1 MARMVTSWADT
12 QVRPYKTTIMLYNY
26 LKIALRNIRR
36 EKVFSAI
43 NFLGL
48 SVAFT
53 AAIML
58 FLTAQFEF
66 SFDDFHTN
74 KDRIYK
80 LYFKTNRPEKVD
92 YGATMPIPMQPS
104 IKAEFPD
111 DVAYATRRLDSGIL
125 VKIGDKSFES
135 DVNYVDPDY
144 LKMFSFEMLAGSKES
159 ALDQLDNIVLR
170 QKQAQSFFGDENPV
184 GKTLM
189 IDVGRGMKPFTVSGV
204 MADAPDNSTMENE
217 SLIRFE
223 ANPEYQEAKDNWNSK
238 NHDVYIQLTQGVDY
252 LDFERRLMPFTAKYY
267 QEDID
272 FAHKAGY
279 KGDERGEIISTR
291 LLPFPEEHFNKQ
303 VGSQS
308 IDPYLPYML
317 LGIAFLVIL
326 IACINFINLSIARS
340 LGRAK
345 EIGMRKA
352 LGAKRGQVVG
362 QFWGEAFIV
371 CLVAFVVALAAAY
384 SLIPEYNALMNG
396 KVKFA
401 QLFRPEV
408 MATVLGGFL
417 LVTALAG
424 GYPAWAV
431 ARFNTVEVLK
441 GKVRTGMVNGG
452 IRNSLIVVQFVI
464 SVGLIACTLV
474 VWNQTN
480 YLRNRPLGFDREQVV
495 SIPIGNGIDG
505 YRLLDYFRNELA
517 NQPGVV
523 SVTGADNNLGSG
535 RDNSGFTSMFGFN
548 MDGKNYQTNGLN
560 VDFDYVETLGL
571 KLVAGRSFDRQF
583 ATDSTDACLINETMA
598 KQLGGGQE
606 LVGKKIALSGGKQI
620 IGIVRDYNFQS
631 LHRKVESMTMFFN
644 KPFGIAYVFV
654 KTNGNTPA
662 STMKLLE
669 KTYLSYAPKS
679 QFLGSFL
686 DENVNNQYKKEER
699 ISRVFMTAAGL
710 AILLCCVGLF
720 AIALL
725 VTRQRTKE
733 IGVRKVLGADVGSLV
748 GLLSKDFL
756 KLVAVAIIIAVP
768 LAYHAMQSWLA
779 DFPYSVG
786 VSWWVMAA
794 AGAAAL
800 CIAFATV
807 SIHAVRAARRNP
819 VESLRSE

>member
-1 MARMVTSWADT
+1 
-12 QVRPYKTTIMLYNY
+12 MLRNY

-48 SVAFT
+48 SVAFVT
-53 AAIML
+53 AILL

-66 SFDDFHTN
+66 SFDDFHAN

-80 LYFKTNRPEKVD
+80 LYYKTSRPEKVD
-92 YGATMPIPMQPS
+92 YGAAMPIPVQPS

-111 DVAYATRRLDSGIL
+111 DIEYATRRLDSGVL
-125 VKIGDKSFES
+125 VKIGEKSFET

-144 LKMFSFEMLAGSKES
+144 LKIFSFEMLVGNKES

-170 QKQAQSFFGDENPV
+170 KTTAQSFFGNENPV
-184 GKTLM
+184 GKTLLVN
-189 IDVGRGMKPFTVSGV
+189 VGTGMKPFTVSGV
-204 MADAPDNSTMENE
+204 IADAPDNSTMENE

-223 ANPEYQEAKDNWNSK
+223 TNPDYQEDKDNWNSK
-238 NHDVYIQLTQGVDY
+238 NHDVYIQLAQGVDY

-272 FAHKAGY
+272 FAKKAGY
-279 KGDERGEIISTR
+279 QGDERGEIISTR
-291 LLPFPEEHFNKQ
+291 LLPLTEEHFNPL
-303 VGSQS
+303 GSRS
-308 IDPYLPYML
+308 INPYLPYAL

-345 EIGMRKA
+345 EVGMRKS
-352 LGAKRGQVVG
+352 LGALRGQVIG
-362 QFWGEAFIV
+362 QFWGEAFVV
-371 CLVAFVVALAAAY
+371 CLVAFAVALAAAY
-384 SLIPEYNALMNG
+384 SLIPEYNALMKG

-401 QLFRPEV
+401 QLLQPDV
-408 MATVLGGFL
+408 MATVLLAFL

-441 GKVRTGMVNGG
+441 GKVKTGLVNGG
-452 IRNSLIVVQFVI
+452 IRNALIVVQFVI

-480 YLRNRPLGFDREQVV
+480 YLRNRPLGFDRAQVV

-505 YRLLDYFRNELA
+505 YRALDYFRNELA

-535 RDNSGFTSMFGFN
+535 RDNSGFTSVFGFN
-548 MDGKNYQTNGLN
+548 MEGKNYQTNGLN

-583 ATDSTDACLINETMA
+583 ATDSTDACIINETMA

-606 LVGKKIALSGGKQI
+606 LIGKKIDLNGGKQI

-631 LHRKVESMTMFFN
+631 LHRKVESMTLFFI
-644 KPFGIAYVFV
+644 KPFGINYVFV
-654 KTNGNTPA
+654 KVNGSTPVP
-662 STMKLLE
+662 TMQLLE

-699 ISRVFMTAAGL
+699 ITKVFITAAGL

-720 AIALL
+720 AIALM

-756 KLVAVAIIIAVP
+756 KLVAVAIVIAVP
-768 LAYHAMQSWLA
+768 LAYYAMQFWLA

-786 VSWWVMAA
+786 VAWWVMAA

-800 CIAFATV
+800 VIAFATV

-819 VESLRSE
+819 VELLRSE

>member
-1 MARMVTSWADT
+1 
-12 QVRPYKTTIMLYNY
+12 MLRNY

-48 SVAFT
+48 SVAFV
-53 AAIML
+53 AAILL

-66 SFDDFHTN
+66 SFDDFHAN

-80 LYFKTNRPEKVD
+80 LYYKTSRPEKVD
-92 YGATMPIPMQPS
+92 YGAAMPIPVQPS

-111 DVAYATRRLDSGIL
+111 DIEYATRRLDSGVL
-125 VKIGDKSFES
+125 VKIGEKSFET

-144 LKMFSFEMLAGSKES
+144 LKIFSFEMLVGNKES

-170 QKQAQSFFGDENPV
+170 KTTAQSFFGNENPV
-184 GKTLM
+184 GKTLLVN
-189 IDVGRGMKPFTVSGV
+189 VGTGMKPFTVSGV
-204 MADAPDNSTMENE
+204 IADAPDNSTMENE

-223 ANPEYQEAKDNWNSK
+223 TNPDYQEDKDNWNSK
-238 NHDVYIQLTQGVDY
+238 NHDVYIQLAQGVDY

-272 FAHKAGY
+272 FAQKAGY
-279 KGDERGEIISTR
+279 QGDERGEIISTR
-291 LLPFPEEHFNKQ
+291 LLPLTEEHFNPL
-303 VGSQS
+303 GSRAS
-308 IDPYLPYML
+308 NPYLPYAL

-345 EIGMRKA
+345 EVGMRKS
-352 LGAKRGQVVG
+352 LGALRGQVIG
-362 QFWGEAFIV
+362 QFWGEAFVV
-371 CLVAFVVALAAAY
+371 CLVAFAVALAAAY
-384 SLIPEYNALMNG
+384 SLIPEYNALMKG

-401 QLFRPEV
+401 QLLQPDV
-408 MATVLGGFL
+408 MATVLLAFL

-441 GKVRTGMVNGG
+441 GKVKTGLVNGG
-452 IRNSLIVVQFVI
+452 IRNALIVVQFVI

-480 YLRNRPLGFDREQVV
+480 YLRNRPLGFDRAQVV

-505 YRLLDYFRNELA
+505 YRALDYFRNELA

-535 RDNSGFTSMFGFN
+535 RDNSGFTSVFGFN
-548 MDGKNYQTNGLN
+548 MEGKNYQTNGLN

-583 ATDSTDACLINETMA
+583 ATDSTDACIINETMA

-606 LVGKKIALSGGKQI
+606 LIGKKIDLNGGKQI

-631 LHRKVESMTMFFN
+631 LHRKVESMTLFFI
-644 KPFGIAYVFV
+644 KPFGINYVFV
-654 KTNGNTPA
+654 KVNGSTPVP
-662 STMKLLE
+662 TMQLLE

-699 ISRVFMTAAGL
+699 ITKVFITAAGL

-720 AIALL
+720 AIALM

-756 KLVAVAIIIAVP
+756 KLVAVAIVIAVP
-768 LAYHAMQSWLA
+768 LAYYAMQFWLA

-786 VSWWVMAA
+786 VAWWVMAA

-800 CIAFATV
+800 VIAFATV

-819 VESLRSE
+819 VELLRSE

>member
-1 MARMVTSWADT
+1 
-12 QVRPYKTTIMLYNY
+12 MLRNY

-36 EKVFSAI
+36 EKTFSAI

-48 SVAFT
+48 AVAFT
-53 AAIML
+53 AAILL

-66 SFDDFHTN
+66 SFDDFHVN
-74 KDRIYK
+74 RDRIYK
-80 LYFKTNRPEKVD
+80 LYYKTTRPDKVD
-92 YGATMPIPMQPS
+92 YGANMPMPLQPA
-104 IKAEFPD
+104 IKAEFSD
-111 DVAYATRRLDSGIL
+111 NVAYATRRLDSG
-125 VKIGDKSFES
+125 VMMQIGDKSLETG
-135 DVNYVDPDY
+135 VNYVDPDY
-144 LKMFSFEMLAGSKES
+144 LQMFSFEMIAGNKKS
-159 ALDQLDNIVLR
+159 ALDQLDNIVLWE
-170 QKQAQSFFGDENPV
+170 KQAKSFFGDENPL
-184 GKTLM
+184 GKTIL
-189 IDVGRGMKPFTVSGV
+189 VNAGRGPKPFTVSGV
-204 MADAPDNSTMENE
+204 MADSPENSTMENE
-217 SLIRFE
+217 SLLRFE
-223 ANPEYQEAKDNWNSK
+223 ANPDYQEDKDKWGSK
-238 NHDVYIQLTQGVDY
+238 SHDVYIQLAEGVDY

-272 FAHKAGY
+272 FARKAGY
-279 KGDERGEIISTR
+279 QDDERGEIISTR
-291 LLPFPEEHFNKQ
+291 LLPFAEEHFNKL
-303 VGSQS
+303 VGNQS

-345 EIGMRKA
+345 EVGMRKA

-371 CLVAFVVALAAAY
+371 CLVAFAVALVAAY
-384 SLIPEYNALMNG
+384 SLIPEYNALMRG
-396 KVKFA
+396 KVAFA
-401 QLFRPEV
+401 QLLRPEV
-408 MATVLGGFL
+408 MATVLLAFL

-441 GKVRTGMVNGG
+441 GKVRTGLVSGG
-452 IRNSLIVVQFVI
+452 IRNSLIIVQFVI
-464 SVGLIACTLV
+464 SVGMIACTLV

-495 SIPIGNGIDG
+495 SIPVGNGIDG

-517 NQPGVV
+517 DQPSIV
-523 SVTGADNNLGSG
+523 SITGADNNLGSG
-535 RDNSGFTSMFGFN
+535 RDNSGFTSVFGFN
-548 MDGKNYQTNGLN
+548 MEGKNYQTNGLN

-583 ATDSTDACLINETMA
+583 ATDSTDACVINETMA
-598 KQLGGGQE
+598 KQLGGGPE
-606 LVGKKIALSGGKQI
+606 LVGKKIELSSGKQI

-644 KPFGIAYVFV
+644 KPFGIYYVFV
-654 KTNGNTPA
+654 KIDGNNPVA
-662 STMKLLE
+662 AMQLLE
-669 KTYLSYAPKS
+669 KTFVSYAPKS
-679 QFLGSFL
+679 EFLGSFL

-699 ISRVFMTAAGL
+699 ITKIFMAAAGL

-756 KLVAVAIIIAVP
+756 KLVAVAIVIAVP
-768 LAYHAMQSWLA
+768 LAYYAMQAWLA

-786 VSWWVMAA
+786 VAWWVMAA

-800 CIAFATV
+800 VIAFVTV
-807 SIHAVRAARRNP
+807 SIHAIRAAQRNP